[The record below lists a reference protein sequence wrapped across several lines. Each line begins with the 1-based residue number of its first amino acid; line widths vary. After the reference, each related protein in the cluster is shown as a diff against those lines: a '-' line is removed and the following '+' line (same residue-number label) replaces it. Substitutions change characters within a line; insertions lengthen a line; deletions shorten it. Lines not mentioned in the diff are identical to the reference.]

1 MIGAASSLSGQEKS
15 TDVIHSPQNWG
26 YLVSLLPGIVSRMA
40 RLLRYV
46 AVVALVGGATA
57 SLTACSGDP
66 GPIVTESPSLTR
78 TVEATPS
85 PSPTP
90 TLTSEEELLAQ
101 IPEDARGEDFYS
113 ASQFAKYFWSQYPRL
128 FDQGSAGETA
138 ASLWDVVSDEGC
150 AFCGSALAS
159 STDMAAEG
167 QYRRGNEFTWTSE
180 LGTGGLSDDGFT
192 YVNLDGTISEVQ
204 TVDAAG
210 YVVDEEDGFKGTFG
224 VQLQYAQDHWVVFG
238 AEFQIHE

>member
-46 AVVALVGGATA
+46 AVVALVGVATA

-85 PSPTP
+85 PSPTA
-90 TLTSEEELLAQ
+90 TLTPEEELLAQ
-101 IPEDARGEDFYS
+101 IPEDARGEDFQS
-113 ASQFAKYFWSQYPRL
+113 ATQFSRFFIGLYPAL
-128 FDQGSAGETA
+128 FASEPETEPFATLSAPQ
-138 ASLWDVVSDEGC
+138 C
-150 AFCGSALAS
+150 RFCSGALADADETRVAGGHS
-159 STDMAAEG
+159 EG
-167 QYRRGNEFTWTSE
+167 GEFTWPGDV
-180 LGTGGLSDDGFT
+180 LRGGLQDDGFWYITQDFEVTDTVT
-192 YVNLDGTISEVQ
+192 YLADGSEYRVSLGGPGE
-204 TVDAAG
+204 V
-210 YVVDEEDGFKGTFG
+210 G
-224 VQLQYAQDHWVVFG
+224 VKLRFDRGMWHVYG
-238 AEFQIHE
+238 IEFVYDD

>member
-46 AVVALVGGATA
+46 AVVALVGVATA

-66 GPIVTESPSLTR
+66 GPIVTDSPSLTR

-85 PSPTP
+85 LSPTP

-113 ASQFAKYFWSQYPRL
+113 ASQFAKFFILEYQRMFAEKDSTL
-128 FDQGSAGETA
+128 FSFLSEP
-138 ASLWDVVSDEGC
+138 EC
-150 AFCGSALAS
+150 EFCAS
-159 STDMAAEG
+159 SIESYESLVGKGGVREG
-167 QYRRGNEFTWTSE
+167 GVITVSSE
-180 LGTGGLSDDGFT
+180 LAQGGLGDDGFW
-192 YVNLDGTISEVQ
+192 YVGFALSATENSDY
-204 TVDAAG
+204 DAAG
-210 YVVDEEDGFKGTFG
+210 ELVESDTGGDGDVAVKLAWRNGYWHVSG
-224 VQLQYAQDHWVVFG
+224 VNVELG
-238 AEFQIHE
+238 AGG